1 MAYAERLNNFNETV
15 NRANETAS
23 QASEYAQGLKEKL
36 NDPSASLFSK
46 VNSVVNTTAGTT
58 STMAGLYTSYKH
70 AKLTNWSTQKDLLDV
85 KQGLLDQ
92 AKAKLPGSNPASAVS
107 APARQVPELD
117 NSAFSS
123 QAGRVKSLSNAG
135 DIKSQIA
142 GDPIAGKNPNMDG
155 LSASDKQDIFDARNN
170 IIDQNV
176 KQLPSPAGQG
186 AQGAAGGQAPAP
198 AQAPQ
203 GAASNPGQANAPA
216 QAQNVST
223 DVDAAANDAKNA
235 IGAAQT
241 PVQQSAAL
249 GNDANDLASALRSG
263 GGSAVTGLKSVAGV
277 GQDAQALTGAANDAK
292 AITSV
297 GDMASQFLPGNA
309 PGIINGAK
317 SLANGAQ
324 AAVQGAG
331 NAVNG
336 ISSDI
341 QTGLSTAAKVG
352 ASVGED
358 VGSDALSG
366 VATGLLASAP
376 ELGPAGLITGA
387 VGGLISLGSTIA
399 GLFES
404 KPKSPPP
411 PAAAPVIQASVGAN
425 LSQIQK

>member
-203 GAASNPGQANAPA
+203 GAASNPAQANAPA

-249 GNDANDLASALRSG
+249 GNDANDLASALRQG
-263 GGSAVTGLKSVAGV
+263 GGSAVTGLKSIAGI
-277 GQDAQALTGAANDAK
+277 GQDAK
-292 AITSV
+292 AVTSV

-341 QTGLSTAAKVG
+341 QAGLSTAAKLG

-376 ELGPAGLITGA
+376 ELGPVGLITGA

-399 GLFES
+399 GIFES

>member
-1 MAYAERLNNFNETV
+1 MAYAERLSNFNETV
-15 NRANETAS
+15 NRANDTAS
-23 QASEYAQGLKEKL
+23 QAAEYAQGLKEKL
-36 NDPSASLFSK
+36 QDPSADLFSK

-58 STMAGLYTSYKH
+58 SSLAGLYTSYKH

-92 AKAKLPGSNPASAVS
+92 AKAKAAGSTPASNPGAA
-107 APARQVPELD
+107 AQQVPELD

-123 QAGRVKSLSNAG
+123 QAGRVKSLQNAN

-142 GDPIAGKNPNMDG
+142 NDPIAGKNPNTDG
-155 LSASDKQDIFDARNN
+155 LSASDKQNIFDARNN

-203 GAASNPGQANAPA
+203 GAASNPGQANAPS

-235 IGAAQT
+235 IGSATT
-241 PVQQSAAL
+241 PAQQSAAL
-249 GNDANDLASALRSG
+249 GNDASDLAGALRQG
-263 GGSAVTGLKSVAGV
+263 GGSAVTGLKSVAGL
-277 GQDAQALTGAANDAK
+277 GQD
-292 AITSV
+292 TS
-297 GDMASQFLPGNA
+297 QLLPGNA
-309 PGIINGAK
+309 PGILAQAK
-317 SLANGAQ
+317 SLANGAK

-331 NAVNG
+331 NAVSGVSN
-336 ISSDI
+336 DV

-352 ASVGED
+352 ANVGED
-358 VGSDALSG
+358 VGEEALN
-366 VATGLLASAP
+366 ATASGLLASAP

-404 KPKSPPP
+404 KPKPPTPPP
-411 PAAAPVIQASVGAN
+411 VAPVVQASVGAN